1 MCQQSPAAGGSV
13 AVTGIRRRSR
23 KPGPAWCLFVAAA
36 LSTVSA
42 TARQPAD
49 PPRMVLVPA
58 DLIRSM
64 EASQRSITGLLRI
77 AFEDVEAADDL
88 LGRKSDLEP
97 VLDAIAHAGRISND
111 LAMPS
116 RETTEGL
123 SVPLIGFCGEEPE
136 TAWTEKTV
144 RSGHSAGS
152 RIRRIVG
159 LVEPFNPDEAREA
172 VASARQELEAVEG
185 VLPEAEALL
194 ARAETQLLQAAR
206 VYQAG
211 VVGPFAESLAEGTA
225 RVKDPSVVSELCR
238 VQASESPAADESG
251 HTGRRDGVE
260 TPDLDLAQA
269 TRVGALS
276 AIQASLAAMDAV
288 VLPEG
293 LRALDVARAFE
304 GPVQTKS
311 VAPVYSDFARRACI
325 EGAVHLELD
334 IDRNGNPRR
343 VHVLQGLPELS
354 ESAVAAAEQW
364 RFRPA
369 ALGGERVAFDYRLT
383 VNFDLEGGEARRC
396 RRLRAGS
403 VQTRN

>member
-1 MCQQSPAAGGSV
+1 M
-13 AVTGIRRRSR
+13 AVTGTRRRA
-23 KPGPAWCLFVAAA
+23 GTTGLVWFVLVAAG
-36 LSTVSA
+36 LSTVSVA
-42 TARQPAD
+42 ARQPAD

-58 DLIRSM
+58 DLVRSM

-77 AFEDVEAADDL
+77 AFEDVGAADDL

-97 VLDAIAHAGRISND
+97 ALDAIANAGRISND

-123 SVPLIGFCGEEPE
+123 SLPLIGFCGETPE
-136 TAWTEKTV
+136 TAWTRETV
-144 RSGHSAGS
+144 RSGYSAGN
-152 RIRRIVG
+152 RIGRIVD
-159 LVEPFNPDEAREA
+159 LVESFRPDEAREA

-185 VLPEAEALL
+185 VPPEAEALL
-194 ARAETQLLQAAR
+194 ARAETQLLRAAR
-206 VYQAG
+206 VYEAG
-211 VVGPFAESLAEGTA
+211 VRGPFAESLAEGAA

-238 VQASESPAADESG
+238 LQTSESPAADEEG
-251 HTGRRDGVE
+251 QTGRRSGME
-260 TPDLDLAQA
+260 TPDLDLALA
-269 TRVGALS
+269 TRAGALS
-276 AIQASLAAMDAV
+276 AIQASLAAMDEV

-369 ALGGERVAFDYRLT
+369 ALGGEPVAFDYRLT
-383 VNFDLEGGEARRC
+383 VNFDLDGAEALRC

-403 VQTRN
+403 AQTRN

>member
-13 AVTGIRRRSR
+13 AVTGIRRRAGR
-23 KPGPAWCLFVAAA
+23 TGLAWFVFVAAG

-42 TARQPAD
+42 TAQQPAD

-58 DLIRSM
+58 ELIRSM
-64 EASQRSITGLLRI
+64 EASQRNVTGLLRI
-77 AFEDVEAADDL
+77 AFEDVAAAGDL

-123 SVPLIGFCGEEPE
+123 SVPLIGFCGEDPG
-136 TAWTEKTV
+136 TAWTRETV
-144 RSGHSAGS
+144 RFGYSAGN

-159 LVEPFNPDEAREA
+159 LVESFSLGEARGA
-172 VASARQELEAVEG
+172 VASVRQELEAVEG
-185 VLPEAEALL
+185 VQPEAEALL
-194 ARAETQLLQAAR
+194 ARAETRLLQAAR

-211 VVGPFAESLAEGTA
+211 VVGPFAESLGEGTA
-225 RVKDPSVVSELCR
+225 RVKDASVVSELCR
-238 VQASESPAADESG
+238 LQASESPAGDEEG
-251 HTGRRDGVE
+251 QTGRRSGIE
-260 TPDLDLAQA
+260 TPDLDLALA
-269 TRVGALS
+269 TRAGALS
-276 AIQASLAAMDAV
+276 AIQASLAAMDGV

-325 EGAVHLELD
+325 EGAVHLELG
-334 IDRNGNPRR
+334 IDRSGHPRR
-343 VHVLQGLPELS
+343 VRVLQGLPELS

-369 ALGGERVAFDYRLT
+369 ALGGEPVAFDYRLT
-383 VNFDLEGGEARRC
+383 VNFDLDGTEARRC

-403 VQTRN
+403 VQTPN